1 MPAPIRPT
9 APIIR
14 GKPREWKELTPM
26 GCLKG
31 KKKAKKK
38 PGNYVCKKC
47 GAVDKKKKHICKP
60 NKIKDKD

>member
-1 MPAPIRPT
+1 MRW
-9 APIIR
+9 
-14 GKPREWKELTPM
+14 KPSEWKELTLM

-60 NKIKDKD
+60 KKIKDKD